1 MPDPSPGQ
9 LPHQPRHDR
18 HHKRPYC
25 NRVRVS
31 FVSQYCYEG
40 GLVDDTKQLLTK
52 FADAVETI
60 YKWHFQQLLA
70 ASLVEG
76 RFATATPLNLP
87 RGAASAAKTCVP
99 LARPPIVDV
108 LVCVACADSINQDN
122 PKASSIEC
130 TPAAAAVLLPPALV
144 KVTVEPGIIRASSIA
159 ACVLQLSWP
168 PPPPLTPKSTVRR
181 LPLPQSDTS
190 WSDRGIA
197 APIAGVGSAHGLRVC
212 CGDVDLRG
220 RPSRSPPHDMFVQ
233 QVVALAEV
241 QALDEQPCVFVVLK
255 MHERTIGL
263 QTPREVVLGVVVESD
278 PTPRTDLLDVHHDL
292 IMLEFHHTVTA
303 PALMRSRSMPN
314 TANFMSSNEQ
324 KWRVKYLSALKLPS
338 TAVAVA
344 VDEKTAALP
353 SLSVLNNIPRHSKA
367 SSALSPSVRSVR
379 PRKMSSEPIGIP
391 AQQLSQSLSNVQHLD
406 WRRLESS
413 ERYQRNLNQ
422 YELDDHRGNHEVRWT
437 TSDEYDG

>member
-60 YKWHFQQLLA
+60 YKWHFQQRLA
-70 ASLVEG
+70 ARLVEG

-212 CGDVDLRG
+212 CGDADGQVEAPRTTCLCSKWWHAPG
-220 RPSRSPPHDMFVQ
+220 RFFYGLPL
-233 QVVALAEV
+233 VALA
-241 QALDEQPCVFVVLK
+241 ADK
-255 MHERTIGL
+255 
-263 QTPREVVLGVVVESD
+263 EVVLGVVEESD

-353 SLSVLNNIPRHSKA
+353 SPSVLNNIPRHSKA

-379 PRKMSSEPIGIP
+379 TRKMSSEPIGIP

-422 YELDDHRGNHEVRWT
+422 YELDDHRGNHEVLWT